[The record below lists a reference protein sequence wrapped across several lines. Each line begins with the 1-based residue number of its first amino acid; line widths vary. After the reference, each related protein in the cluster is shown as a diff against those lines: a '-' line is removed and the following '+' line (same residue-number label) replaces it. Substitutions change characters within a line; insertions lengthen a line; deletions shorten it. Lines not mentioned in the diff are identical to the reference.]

1 MCSFGFISALF
12 SQQSPSVWS
21 SPGTRSVE
29 GEQDWVPI
37 YPARTSLRKRQSHG
51 FHFYTEEQHAHWCLV
66 SGKKEGGRKR
76 RRQASDKKKKK
87 KRDKKTTNKK
97 QTKDKKPLQNSKN
110 TIQPSTAKVQLSTL
124 HYMTVTDWIADK
136 WRAERYTGKSRG
148 CRASR
153 NRRSSVQSQRW
164 GGCWGFGKPGS
175 KNESAL
181 QRRRSKYKVSL

>member
-87 KRDKKTTNKK
+87 KRDKKQ
-97 QTKDKKPLQNSKN
+97 QTKNKPKTKN
-110 TIQPSTAKVQLSTL
+110 PFKTVKTQFNHQQQKSSCQHYIIWPSQTELPTSGGQKGTQG
-124 HYMTVTDWIADK
+124 
-136 WRAERYTGKSRG
+136 RAEDAEHPETGGAQYRVRG
-148 CRASR
+148 GVAVGVLE
-153 NRRSSVQSQRW
+153 NQGV
-164 GGCWGFGKPGS
+164 KM
-175 KNESAL
+175 
-181 QRRRSKYKVSL
+181 KVRCKEDVANTK